1 MENITNLMSVD
12 VATNLS
18 CEELQEEFG
27 SPLPLPIHV
36 ANVVRYI
43 QAVFYIIYFLLG
55 VPLNLFVTLLIL
67 RYKKLQTVTF
77 TLALQVCIGDMINA
91 AIVFPTSAVNAIAG
105 RYVFTGLC
113 STFGFLTFFLGLA
126 RFYLM
131 FVFVLDRFCTIFLPF
146 RYQRHRI
153 KVVLPF
159 SIGAWMLSLF
169 VALVPVR
176 GLLDCYTVLRNS
188 WMCYPSAGCAYQ
200 RECFVYR
207 WLSYIVSNVLGVV
220 SLVMYLILFHKA
232 RKLRNRVAAAPL
244 PEANCDAEDR
254 AETARKLKQERKAN
268 FTFFLLFL
276 ALIGVSIPPTA
287 FVLVGRIIIII
298 SGTSVPTA
306 YTVAELLVGSTIS
319 LLTIVD
325 PIVIM
330 RNQDFR
336 EAIVKLFRW
345 NRTIT
350 S

>member
-1 MENITNLMSVD
+1 
-12 VATNLS
+12 
-18 CEELQEEFG
+18 
-27 SPLPLPIHV
+27 
-36 ANVVRYI
+36 
-43 QAVFYIIYFLLG
+43 
-55 VPLNLFVTLLIL
+55 
-67 RYKKLQTVTF
+67 
-77 TLALQVCIGDMINA
+77 
-91 AIVFPTSAVNAIAG
+91 
-105 RYVFTGLC
+105 
-113 STFGFLTFFLGLA
+113 
-126 RFYLM
+126 
-131 FVFVLDRFCTIFLPF
+131 
-146 RYQRHRI
+146 
-153 KVVLPF
+153 
-159 SIGAWMLSLF
+159 
-169 VALVPVR
+169 
-176 GLLDCYTVLRNS
+176 
-188 WMCYPSAGCAYQ
+188 
-200 RECFVYR
+200 
-207 WLSYIVSNVLGVV
+207 
-220 SLVMYLILFHKA
+220 MYLILFHKA

-244 PEANCDAEDR
+244 SEANCDAKDR